1 MPWASPSSAAS
12 VGGEAPC
19 TIVGIVNDAVYRTVR
34 DGMQPTIYAP
44 LAQQGITISR
54 LTLAVRTHTGSP
66 ATLAPSVGAALNSV
80 DDDLSFGFKLLD
92 EQIAASLARERLLA
106 TLSGVFGTLALILG
120 GIGLYGL
127 TAYGVRGRRTEFGI
141 RLALGARSSD
151 VIGLAIR
158 RSLLLITVGIVV
170 GLASSVAV
178 TRYLAGLLFG
188 VSPFDVPT
196 FIVTSGLLA
205 AAVTIASYFPARRA
219 ARVDPMVALRC
230 E

>member
-1 MPWASPSSAAS
+1 
-12 VGGEAPC
+12 
-19 TIVGIVNDAVYRTVR
+19 
-34 DGMQPTIYAP
+34 MQPTIYAP

-127 TAYGVRGRRTEFGI
+127 TAYGVRGEPN
-141 RLALGARSSD
+141 LGSGSRS
-151 VIGLAIR
+151 V
-158 RSLLLITVGIVV
+158 
-170 GLASSVAV
+170 
-178 TRYLAGLLFG
+178 
-188 VSPFDVPT
+188 
-196 FIVTSGLLA
+196 
-205 AAVTIASYFPARRA
+205 RA
-219 ARVDPMVALRC
+219 AQMSLVSRFGGAC
-230 E
+230 C